1 MKGSLETSAAIF
13 QLSFWLDDKVA
24 LPNQDCEA
32 QDLYWAHLI
41 LPLFKKRS
49 VCVTFETNF
58 EYHSFLAQM
67 IKHLPATE
75 DTWVQS
81 LGQEDSLEKEMATTP
96 VFLPREF
103 HGQGSLVGHSP
114 WGGKESNTN

>member
-32 QDLYWAHLI
+32 QDIYWAHLI
-41 LPLFKKRS
+41 LPLSKKRS

-58 EYHSFLAQM
+58 EHHSFLAQM
-67 IKHLPATE
+67 IKHLPAMQ

-103 HGQGSLVGHSP
+103 HG
-114 WGGKESNTN
+114 